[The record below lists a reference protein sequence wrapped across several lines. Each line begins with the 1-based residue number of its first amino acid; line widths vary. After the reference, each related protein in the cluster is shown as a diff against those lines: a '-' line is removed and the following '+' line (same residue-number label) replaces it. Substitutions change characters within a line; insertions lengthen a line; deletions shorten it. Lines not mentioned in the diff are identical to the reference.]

1 MPRKSNTRA
10 AQGAGS
16 IRQRPDG
23 TWEARFVAGHDP
35 GTGKPVRKSVYGKT
49 QKEVRQK
56 LAQAVAAVDNKAY
69 REPCKMTLG
78 EWLDIWADTYLN
90 GVKPRTVKIYKDD
103 IRLHIKPYL
112 AAVKLGEL
120 DTHTVQKYFNTL
132 LTSGKKVPTR
142 DNAGKIIKKDGKTV
156 YEDAPLS
163 AKTVKNVHGVLHGA
177 LRQAVI
183 NHYISL
189 NPADGDFCKLPKI
202 QKQEIKP
209 LNEKQIAD
217 FMRTIQGDPFEDV
230 FLVTL
235 FTGLRQGEVLGLT
248 WDCVDFD
255 SGMLTI
261 NKQMQLHQDKGMK
274 AYQLVPTKNSKVRTI
289 TAAPFVMERLKHQR
303 IEQAKQRLLAG
314 PLWQQSDLVFTGTT
328 GAPITKPTIYRA
340 FKKAAARIGRPDARF
355 HDLRHSYAVAAI
367 RSGDDIKTVQGN
379 LGHATAA
386 FTLDVYGH
394 VTDEMKQDSASRMEL
409 FIKNVSG
416 S

>member
-183 NHYISL
+183 NHYILL

-217 FMRTIQGDPFEDV
+217 FMRIIQGDPFEDV

-340 FKKAAARIGRPDARF
+340 FKKAAARIGRPDTRF

>member
-10 AQGAGS
+10 AQGSGT
-16 IRQRPDG
+16 IRQRADG
-23 TWEARFVAGHDP
+23 TWEARFVVGHDP
-35 GTGKPVRKSVYGKT
+35 GTGKPVRKSVYAKT

-56 LAQAVAAVDNKAY
+56 LAQAVAAVDNKSY

-78 EWLDIWADTYLN
+78 EWLDIWVDTYLKD
-90 GVKPRTVKIYKDD
+90 VKPRTLKIYQDD

-112 AAVKLGEL
+112 AAVKLNEL
-120 DTHTVQKYFNTL
+120 DTHTVQRFFNTL
-132 LTSGKKVPTR
+132 LKSGKRVPKR
-142 DNAGKIIKKDGKTV
+142 DKEGKIVKKDGKTV
-156 YEDAPLS
+156 YEGAPLS
-163 AKTVKNVHGVLHGA
+163 SKTVKNVHGVLHGA
-177 LRQAVI
+177 LRQAVV
-183 NHYISL
+183 NRYIPI

-209 LNEKQIAD
+209 LDEVQIAD
-217 FMRTIQGDPFEDV
+217 FLKAIHGDRFEEL

-255 SGMLTI
+255 NGTLLV
-261 NKQMQLHQDKGMK
+261 NKQMQLHQERGIK
-274 AYQLVPTKNSKVRTI
+274 AYQLVPTKNSKSRTI
-289 TAAPFVMERLKHQR
+289 TAAPSVMSLLRR
-303 IEQAKQRLLAG
+303 RRAIQAQQHLEAG
-314 PLWQQSDLVFTGTT
+314 PLWQDSDLVFTDELGRHL
-328 GAPITKPTIYRA
+328 TKSSVYRS
-340 FKKAAARIGRPDARF
+340 FKKIVAAIGRPDARF

-394 VTDEMKQDSASRMEL
+394 VTDQMKQASAARMEA
-409 FIKNVSG
+409 FIKSVSNG
-416 S
+416 